1 MPQAHDALHFY
12 LLRLRGGAR
21 LLREGGYLP
30 QLRAEYVFS
39 FPFFFIILPFLPAGP
54 PSFLLCSV
62 NYPHKKTPKLT
73 EIPPKPP
80 ATACAIVPLFFVAYT
95 TAPFVTFV
103 HVRLP
108 PWARQSKEMLQ
119 RFVEGLDNP
128 TKAPSMELELTTM
141 SFLSK
146 PRVSRVAV
154 SELRP
159 ASARFGIV
167 NYTRDVA
174 AQNAARPWY
183 HFPAVANFSIQT
195 NRTTRSNNPWLWNVV
210 AEFIAKQRA

>member
-1 MPQAHDALHFY
+1 M
-12 LLRLRGGAR
+12 
-21 LLREGGYLP
+21 
-30 QLRAEYVFS
+30 
-39 FPFFFIILPFLPAGP
+39 
-54 PSFLLCSV
+54 
-62 NYPHKKTPKLT
+62 
-73 EIPPKPP
+73 
-80 ATACAIVPLFFVAYT
+80 PLFFVAYT

-159 ASARFGIV
+159 TSARFGIV

-195 NRTTRSNNPWLWNVV
+195 NRTTRGNNPWLWNVV